1 MTRGACQP
9 RSADRKPVNATSNWQ
24 KSWHRR
30 AHLRMPSQPAI
41 LLVNDEPVV
50 IDLCKGILAAS
61 GFAILIAA
69 DGRNGLDLYH
79 LNREQIALI
88 VVDAAMPVM
97 GGVELARR
105 ILSVNGHVRFII
117 MTALGPDHPF
127 PDDLRKSCTFLTKP
141 VTAGD
146 FQNAVN
152 AAINSDGNATRGA
165 V

>member
-1 MTRGACQP
+1 M
-9 RSADRKPVNATSNWQ
+9 
-24 KSWHRR
+24 H
-30 AHLRMPSQPAI
+30 SQPAI
-41 LLVNDEPVV
+41 LLVHDEPVV

-61 GFAILIAA
+61 GFVILIAG

-79 LNREQIALI
+79 LNCEQIALI

-105 ILSVNGHVRFII
+105 ILGVNGHARFII
-117 MTALGPDHPF
+117 MTALGPHHPF

-141 VTAGD
+141 ITAGN

-152 AAINSDGNATRGA
+152 TAINSDGAAAGGKA
-165 V
+165 